1 MWEFFLDRQ
10 QQFWALAYGHAVLV
24 LLAVAIGTGIGV
36 AVAVGVTRAPRLAPV
51 ANAISSIGL
60 TLPSFALV
68 GLLLPL
74 TGIGSTSALIC
85 VTFYAIFPVMRNAVV
100 GLRGVDATLVE
111 SARGMGMSGLAVLR
125 KVQLPLAWPVI
136 LAGIRVSTQMSIGV
150 AAIAG
155 YVLGPGFGA
164 WIFQGLTQIGGLYA
178 EARVLIATLAA
189 VAIALVFDLLL
200 LALGRVTIS
209 KGIRA

>member
-1 MWEFFLDRQ
+1 
-10 QQFWALAYGHAVLV
+10 
-24 LLAVAIGTGIGV
+24 
-36 AVAVGVTRAPRLAPV
+36 
-51 ANAISSIGL
+51 
-60 TLPSFALV
+60 
-68 GLLLPL
+68 
-74 TGIGSTSALIC
+74 
-85 VTFYAIFPVMRNAVV
+85 
-100 GLRGVDATLVE
+100 
-111 SARGMGMSGLAVLR
+111 
-125 KVQLPLAWPVI
+125 
-136 LAGIRVSTQMSIGV
+136 MSIGV